1 MLFNKDNKIK
11 GLVNTSNSIISVFTD
26 TVNKLT
32 TVNSVID
39 TEIDTK
45 KEAIKTLEDDVIT
58 LDHLKKSNDHI
69 ISKVKQ
75 ILE

>member
-1 MLFNKDNKIK
+1 MLFNKNNKIK
-11 GLVNTSNSIISVFTD
+11 GLINTSNSIISVFTD

-32 TVNSVID
+32 TVNNVID